1 MCTRK
6 IIFIVLTI
14 LILINT
20 PISGLFAESE
30 NWDHFIYGGREIHSI
45 AQDDSIMW
53 VGTDVALVQINMNNG
68 LRKIFDK
75 YDGLPRCPVSAIE
88 VDSVGNIWLGTGDF
102 WSYKGGNGLVK
113 FNGET
118 WEVYNRYNSGLT
130 DTKIWDLFFD
140 SSGNLWIVG
149 GGLFGC
155 SVCRYDGTNWTD
167 FDDPAFP
174 DRRAYCVE
182 EDDLGNIW
190 IGTAGGLLK
199 YDGNS
204 FTLLNTNNSPLP
216 SVHVHDLIYH
226 EGKLW
231 MGLFGGVACKE
242 DTLWKHWD
250 FDDSR
255 LLHSV
260 RSLALDSEGYIWAGT
275 HEGLTKFD
283 GTSWQED
290 TSSPVNSIWRL
301 YFDDNGDYWVGSY
314 VGTYGLNKGLYRKHD
329 DQWKYYKTSTNDL
342 PTDQI
347 NCVCTYENIRWFG
360 TSYGLVKYD
369 GRNWMCYDENNS
381 GLPYSYIQDIT
392 FDDSGNL
399 WISAIGPYTTN
410 ESPYGSLI
418 KFDGTTWDSIDL
430 SNSGLNSTYI
440 HSITSSPLGM
450 IWIGTNAGAACY
462 NNGSWTTFTTWN
474 SEILDNWVYDV
485 CPLETEIWF
494 GTYYGLSKFNGY
506 GWNNITYEDS
516 ILPHPTVY
524 NIEKSDNKL
533 WVETKEGLAAYDGNE
548 WEVFTSSNSIL
559 PEKYYYSLHVF
570 NDDVWVGTGKGLFRY
585 HDGNWSKYY
594 TGNSNILGNIITGIA
609 SDSYN
614 NIWITCIDQGI
625 SVYNDSIVIS
635 ENKEISIP
643 LNCKLQQNYP
653 NPFNGATRIQ
663 YALTERSDVNFVIYD
678 ITGRKIKE
686 WRIGY
691 QSAGWHELVWN
702 GTNNA
707 GQSVSTGIYIYS
719 LQVDDFIDTKKMVF
733 MK

>member
-1 MCTRK
+1 
-6 IIFIVLTI
+6 
-14 LILINT
+14 
-20 PISGLFAESE
+20 
-30 NWDHFIYGGREIHSI
+30 
-45 AQDDSIMW
+45 
-53 VGTDVALVQINMNNG
+53 
-68 LRKIFDK
+68 
-75 YDGLPRCPVSAIE
+75 
-88 VDSVGNIWLGTGDF
+88 
-102 WSYKGGNGLVK
+102 
-113 FNGET
+113 
-118 WEVYNRYNSGLT
+118 
-130 DTKIWDLFFD
+130 
-140 SSGNLWIVG
+140 
-149 GGLFGC
+149 
-155 SVCRYDGTNWTD
+155 
-167 FDDPAFP
+167 
-174 DRRAYCVE
+174 
-182 EDDLGNIW
+182 
-190 IGTAGGLLK
+190 
-199 YDGNS
+199 
-204 FTLLNTNNSPLP
+204 
-216 SVHVHDLIYH
+216 
-226 EGKLW
+226 
-231 MGLFGGVACKE
+231 
-242 DTLWKHWD
+242 
-250 FDDSR
+250 
-255 LLHSV
+255 
-260 RSLALDSEGYIWAGT
+260 
-275 HEGLTKFD
+275 
-283 GTSWQED
+283 
-290 TSSPVNSIWRL
+290 
-301 YFDDNGDYWVGSY
+301 
-314 VGTYGLNKGLYRKHD
+314 
-329 DQWKYYKTSTNDL
+329 
-342 PTDQI
+342 
-347 NCVCTYENIRWFG
+347 
-360 TSYGLVKYD
+360 
-369 GRNWMCYDENNS
+369 
-381 GLPYSYIQDIT
+381 T